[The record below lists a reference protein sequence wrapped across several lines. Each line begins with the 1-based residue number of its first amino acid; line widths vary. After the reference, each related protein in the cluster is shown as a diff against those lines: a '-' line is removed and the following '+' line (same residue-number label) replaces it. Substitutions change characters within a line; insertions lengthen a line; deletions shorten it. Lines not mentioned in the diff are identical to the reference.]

1 MSLLFTD
8 LIKAMKQPAS
18 KQPSEARLNELMAQ
32 LFSSATDKDEE
43 DTAQAP
49 KSAKKGYTMDKG
61 GLSYFEQNGR
71 DGAREALDKAA
82 EIEIELDGEEDEGEE
97 SESEDEGDDMEKG
110 AEMGDKEKRREL
122 MSAAYSMIDNLSDE
136 ELSNFLAARE
146 VKKAQIMGVLSQMS
160 TSELAEL
167 VSVEEAQGARAVDSE
182 KL

>member
-1 MSLLFTD
+1 MSLLFSD
-8 LIKAMKQPAS
+8 LIKAMKAPAS
-18 KQPSEARLNELMAQ
+18 KEPTEARLNELMAQ
-32 LFSSATDKDEE
+32 LFSSATDKDESE
-43 DTAQAP
+43 EAP
-49 KSAKKGYTMDKG
+49 APQSAKKGDKMDKG
-61 GLSYFEQNGR
+61 NYLNR
-71 DGAREALDKAA
+71 HLEALDKAA

>member
-18 KQPSEARLNELMAQ
+18 KEPTEARLNELMAQ
-32 LFSSATDKDEE
+32 LFSSATDKDESEE

-49 KSAKKGYTMDKG
+49 KSAKKGDKMDKG
-61 GLSYFEQNGR
+61 NYLNR
-71 DGAREALDKAA
+71 HLEALDKAA

>member
-1 MSLLFTD
+1 MSLLFSD
-8 LIKAMKQPAS
+8 LIKAMKAPAS
-18 KQPSEARLNELMAQ
+18 KEPTEARLNELMAQ
-32 LFSSATDKDEE
+32 LFSSATDKDESE
-43 DTAQAP
+43 EAP
-49 KSAKKGYTMDKG
+49 APQSAKKGDKMDKG
-61 GLSYFEQNGR
+61 NYLNR
-71 DGAREALDKAA
+71 HLEALDKAA

-122 MSAAYSMIDNLSDE
+122 MSAAYSIIDNLSDE

>member
-1 MSLLFTD
+1 MSLLFSD
-8 LIKAMKQPAS
+8 LIKAMKAPAS
-18 KQPSEARLNELMAQ
+18 KQPSEERLNELLAQ
-32 LFSSATDKDEE
+32 LFSSATDVDEGE
-43 DTAQAP
+43 GEEN
-49 KSAKKGYTMDKG
+49 AKKGYKMMDKG

-82 EIEIELDGEEDEGEE
+82 EIEIELDGEE
-97 SESEDEGDDMEKG
+97 SEDEGEGEEDEGAGMDKG

-136 ELSNFLAARE
+136 ELASFLAARE
-146 VKKAQIMGVLSQMS
+146 VRKAQIMGVLSQMS

-167 VSVEEAQGARAVDSE
+167 VSAEEAQGARAVDSE

>member
-82 EIEIELDGEEDEGEE
+82 EIEIELDGEEDEGDE
-97 SESEDEGDDMEKG
+97 SESEEGDGMEKG

>member
-1 MSLLFTD
+1 MSLLFSD
-8 LIKAMKQPAS
+8 LIKAMKAPAS
-18 KQPSEARLNELMAQ
+18 KEPTEARLNELMAQ
-32 LFSSATDKDEE
+32 LFSSATDKDEGE
-43 DTAQAP
+43 EGTEP
-49 KSAKKGYTMDKG
+49 KSAKKGYKMNKG
-61 GLSYFEQNGR
+61 NYLNR
-71 DGAREALDKAA
+71 HLEALDKAA

>member
-61 GLSYFEQNGR
+61 SLSYFEGH
-71 DGAREALDKAA
+71 GAREALDKAA
-82 EIEIELDGEEDEGEE
+82 EIEIEVEGDEEEGEE
-97 SESEDEGDDMEKG
+97 SESEGSRWTRARRWRG
-110 AEMGDKEKRREL
+110 AMTRATRR
-122 MSAAYSMIDNLSDE
+122 SAASL
-136 ELSNFLAARE
+136 
-146 VKKAQIMGVLSQMS
+146 
-160 TSELAEL
+160 
-167 VSVEEAQGARAVDSE
+167 
-182 KL
+182 

>member
-8 LIKAMKQPAS
+8 LIKAMKAPAS
-18 KQPSEARLNELMAQ
+18 KEPSEARLNELMAQ
-32 LFSSATDKDEE
+32 LFSSATDKDEGEE
-43 DTAQAP
+43 DTEP
-49 KSAKKGYTMDKG
+49 KSAKKGYKMDKG
-61 GLSYFEQNGR
+61 NYLNR
-71 DGAREALDKAA
+71 HLEALDKAA

>member
-82 EIEIELDGEEDEGEE
+82 EIEIELDGEEDEGDE
-97 SESEDEGDDMEKG
+97 SESEEGDGMEKG
-110 AEMGDKEKRREL
+110 AKMGDKEKRREL